1 MKRDERRM
9 VSRVHHKRTGFHHR
23 NLQHLHSI
31 TKSHA
36 LYKTSPSVILDASV
50 EYIRSLKKKLQELKQ
65 LAVSSSSTQ
74 NFINYGPMPM
84 LKVEEQEEG
93 FMIRV
98 LSQRNCKGLLVFI
111 LEAFE
116 ELGLQV
122 LQARVSCADAFSLE
136 ALAIKEHN
144 EGDGH
149 MDAQVV
155 VKVMSK
161 AIKNW
166 REVPKQ

>member
-1 MKRDERRM
+1 MKGDQRRM
-9 VSRVHHKRTGFHHR
+9 FSRVHQKRTGFHHR
-23 NLQHLHSI
+23 NLQHLRSI

-36 LYKTSPSVILDASV
+36 LYKTSSVILDAS
-50 EYIRSLKKKLQELKQ
+50 EYIRSLKKTLQELEK
-65 LAVSSSSTQ
+65 LAVSSSSVQ
-74 NFINYGPMPM
+74 NFIDYGPMPM
-84 LKVEEQEEG
+84 VKVEAQEEG

-136 ALAIKEHN
+136 ALGIQEHN
-144 EGDGH
+144 EGDDH

-155 VKVMSK
+155 EKVMSK
-161 AIKNW
+161 AIKKW

>member
-1 MKRDERRM
+1 M
-9 VSRVHHKRTGFHHR
+9 VSRVHKRTGLFHR
-23 NLQHLHSI
+23 NLQHLRSI

-36 LYKTSPSVILDASV
+36 VFKTSVILDAS
-50 EYIRSLKKKLQELKQ
+50 EYIRNLKKKLQELDE
-65 LAVSSSSTQ
+65 LAVCSSSAQ
-74 NFINYGPMPM
+74 NFIDHGPMPM
-84 LKVEEQEEG
+84 LKVEAQEEG

-98 LSQRNCKGLLVFI
+98 LSQRSCKGLLVFI

-122 LQARVSCADAFSLE
+122 LQARVSCVDAFSLE
-136 ALAIKEHN
+136 AMGIKEHN
-144 EGDGH
+144 EGDDDDDGH

-155 VKVMSK
+155 EQVMSK

-166 REVPKQ
+166 RELPKQ